1 MAAER
6 SRSSNG
12 LSHRQF
18 RSNLCSF
25 RPAEAAFVLHL
36 ARCQQCRGVASRLLG
51 FDGADPAPGDFPG
64 GLDPVERDILLD
76 LTRGGFLL
84 SLVEAAFSARNDLP
98 PTELRRFLEALSP
111 EQLALIRHLLDCE
124 SCRKTAAKTLAPKD
138 RPARPSEAATLSL
151 AAVPQ

>member
-1 MAAER
+1 MATES

-18 RSNLCSF
+18 RSRLRSF

-36 ARCQQCRGVASRLLG
+36 ACCQQCRGVASRLLD
-51 FDGADPAPGDFPG
+51 DGADPAPGDCPG

-84 SLVEAAFSARNDLP
+84 SLAEAAFSARDDLP
-98 PTELRRFLEALSP
+98 PTELRRFLKALSP

-124 SCRKTAAKTLAPKD
+124 SCRKTAAKTLAPQD
-138 RPARPSEAATLSL
+138 RLARPSEASTLSL